1 MAIASI
7 NPATG
12 EVLKTFT
19 PLTDQELEQKLALAD
34 RTFATYKQTSLSD
47 RAQWMYQAA
56 DILEAKKT
64 EFGIIITLEMGKTL
78 KSAIAEVEKCANLCR
93 FYAEN
98 APRFLADTPVQTD
111 ASRTLIRYQP
121 LGIILAVMPWNFPF
135 WQVFR
140 FAVPALMAGNVG
152 LLKHASNVPQCAL
165 AIAEV
170 FHAAGVPEGAFQTLL
185 IGADRVANLVADHR
199 VKAATL
205 TGSEP
210 AGQSLAAIA
219 GHHLKK
225 VVLELGGSDPFIVLK
240 SADLDVAVSTAVT
253 ARVMNNGQTCIA
265 AKRFILEEAIADQF
279 IQKFVEK
286 FRALKIGDPMQ
297 PDTDVG
303 PLATPQI
310 LKELEAQVK
319 ATVDLGAK
327 VLVGG
332 YRLKEKGNFYAPT
345 ILAEI
350 PLGAPPYQEEFFGP
364 VAAVFRV
371 KTIDEAI
378 ALANSTSFGLGA
390 SFWSNDTQEIE
401 QAIEQIDAGA
411 VFVNGMVKSDPRIPF
426 GGIKR
431 SGFGR
436 ELGVEGIREF
446 MNIKTIW
453 IKDAK

>member
-1 MAIASI
+1 MTIASI
-7 NPATG
+7 NPVTG

-19 PLTDQELEQKLALAD
+19 PLTAEELECKLALAD
-34 RTFATYKQTSLSD
+34 STFATYKHTSFAD
-47 RAQWMYQAA
+47 RTQWMNQAA
-56 DILEAKKT
+56 DILETRKT
-64 EFGIIITLEMGKTL
+64 EFGIIMTLEMGKTL
-78 KSAIAEVEKCANLCR
+78 KSAIAEIEKCANLCR
-93 FYAEN
+93 FYAEH
-98 APRFLADTPVQTD
+98 APTFLADTPATTD
-111 ASRTLIRYQP
+111 ASRTIIRYQP
-121 LGIILAVMPWNFPF
+121 LGIVLAVMPWNYPF

-165 AIAEV
+165 AIAEI
-170 FHAAGVPEGAFQTLL
+170 FHAAEFPEGAFQTLL
-185 IGADRVANLVADHR
+185 IGADRVAGLVADAR

-205 TGSEP
+205 TGSES

-240 SADLDVAVSTAVT
+240 SADLDLAVSTAVT

-279 IQKFVEK
+279 ISQFVEK
-286 FRALKIGDPMQ
+286 FKALNVGDPMQ
-297 PDTDVG
+297 PETDVG

-310 LKELEAQVK
+310 LNDLDLQVK
-319 ATVDLGAK
+319 TTVELGAK

-345 ILAEI
+345 ILVDI

-364 VAAVFRV
+364 VASVFRV
-371 KTIDEAI
+371 KNLAEAI
-378 ALANSTSFGLGA
+378 ALANSTNFGLGA
-390 SFWSNDTQEIE
+390 SFWSNNQQEIE
-401 QAIEQIDAGA
+401 LAIAQIEAGT
-411 VFVNGMVKSDPRIPF
+411 VFVNGMVKSDPRVPF

-436 ELGVEGIREF
+436 ELGLEGIREF
-446 MNIKTIW
+446 VNIKTIW
-453 IKDAK
+453 IR

>member
-7 NPATG
+7 NPVTG

-19 PLTDQELEQKLALAD
+19 PLTDGEIEHKLALAD
-34 RTFATYKQTSLSD
+34 RTFATYKYTSFAE
-47 RAQWMYQAA
+47 RAQWMYRVA

-78 KSAIAEVEKCANLCR
+78 KSAIAEVEKCAHLCR
-93 FYAEN
+93 FYAEH
-98 APRFLADTPVQTD
+98 APQFLADTPVTID
-111 ASRTLIRYQP
+111 AGQALIRYQP

-140 FAVPALMAGNVG
+140 FAVPCLMAGNVG

-165 AIAEV
+165 AIAEI
-170 FHAAGVPEGAFQTLL
+170 FHAVGLPDGAFQTLL
-185 IGADRVANLVADHR
+185 IGADRVANLVADPR
-199 VKAATL
+199 IKAATL

-240 SADLDVAVSTAVT
+240 TADLDLAVATGVT

-279 IQKFVEK
+279 ITKFVEK
-286 FRALKIGDPMQ
+286 FRALKVGDPMQ
-297 PDTDVG
+297 AATDVG

-310 LKELEAQVK
+310 LQELDGLVK
-319 ATVDLGAK
+319 ATVNAGAK

-332 YRLKEKGNFYAPT
+332 YRIKQEGNFYAPT
-345 ILAEI
+345 ILVDI

-364 VAAVFRV
+364 VASVFRV
-371 KTIDEAI
+371 KNIREAI
-378 ALANSTSFGLGA
+378 ALANSTNFGLGA
-390 SFWSNDTQEIE
+390 SIWTKDEREIE
-401 QAIEQIDAGA
+401 LAIAQIEAGS
-411 VFVNGMVKSDPRIPF
+411 VFVNSMVKSDPRLPF

-436 ELGVEGIREF
+436 ELGIEGIREF
-446 MNIKTIW
+446 VNIKTIA
-453 IKDAK
+453 IA

>member
-7 NPATG
+7 NPVTG
-12 EVLKTFT
+12 EVLKTFE
-19 PLTDQELEQKLALAD
+19 PLTDQELEHKLALAD
-34 RTFATYKQTSLSD
+34 RTFATYKHSSFSD
-47 RAQWMYQAA
+47 RSQWMNQAA

-64 EFGIIITLEMGKTL
+64 EFGIIMTIEMGKTL
-78 KSAIAEVEKCANLCR
+78 KSAIAEIEKCANLCR
-93 FYAEN
+93 FYAEH
-98 APRFLADTPVQTD
+98 ASQFLADTVAQTD

-121 LGIILAVMPWNFPF
+121 MGIILAVMPWNFPF

-140 FAVPALMAGNVG
+140 FAVPCLMAGNVG

-165 AIAEV
+165 AIAEI

-185 IGADRVANLVADHR
+185 IGADRVANLVADSR

-210 AGQSLAAIA
+210 AGQSLATIA

-240 SADLDVAVSTAVT
+240 SADLDLAVSTAVT

-265 AKRFILEEAIADQF
+265 DQF
-279 IQKFVEK
+279 ISKFVEK
-286 FRALKIGDPMQ
+286 FKALKVGDPMQ
-297 PDTDVG
+297 PETDVG

-310 LKELEAQVK
+310 VNELDLQVK

-345 ILAEI
+345 ILADI

-364 VAAVFRV
+364 VASVFRV
-371 KTIDEAI
+371 KNLTEAI
-378 ALANSTSFGLGA
+378 ALANSTNFGLGA
-390 SFWSNDTQEIE
+390 SFWSNDQQEIE
-401 QAIEQIDAGA
+401 TAIEQIEAGA
-411 VFVNGMVKSDPRIPF
+411 VFVNGMVKSDPRVPF

-436 ELGVEGIREF
+436 ELGLEGIREF
-446 MNIKTIW
+446 VNIKTIW
-453 IKDAK
+453 IK